1 MKLGLIYEPRSA
13 NAHYRGLIPLRA
25 LERRGHT
32 VVWPTRITS
41 LPIEAFLTCDL
52 VHCYRRLDRLEDLRR
67 LSRRG
72 VAISFDND
80 DDFAVAEASPWGKGL
95 EGRRHNLEMFGEILQ
110 AARLADAT
118 TTPNGALA
126 ERYRAAG
133 VEHVTVI
140 ENYLARDAFG
150 FGASAKHDGVVV
162 GWVAGREHKLDLERL
177 PIVSTLTRLLEEHSA
192 LRVISVGLRL
202 PLHSERYEHIK
213 DAPFGDL
220 LKVVG
225 RFDIGIAPL
234 ADTPFNRSRSS
245 VKLKEY
251 GAGRAMWLASPVGP
265 YRALGERQGG
275 MLVGDQEWFD
285 ALDGMIRSPRRRR
298 RLARRALKWAR
309 AQTIERHAASWER
322 VFSDAVERAAQRN
335 QVSPDRCAAGA
346 AGRSARP

>member
-13 NAHYRGLIPLRA
+13 NAHYRGLIPMRA
-25 LERRGHT
+25 LERRGHA
-32 VVWPTRITS
+32 VVWPTRIIS
-41 LPIEAFLTCDL
+41 LPMEAFLTCDL

-67 LSRRG
+67 LSRHG

-80 DDFAVAEASPWGKGL
+80 DDFAAAEASPWGKGL
-95 EGRRHNLEMFGEILQ
+95 EGRRHNMEMFREILQ

-133 VEHVTVI
+133 VENVTVV
-140 ENYLARDAFG
+140 ENHLARDAFG
-150 FGASAKHDGVVV
+150 FGASPKHDGVVV
-162 GWVAGREHKLDLERL
+162 GWVAGREHRLDLERL
-177 PIVSTLTRLLEEHSA
+177 SIAGTLSRLLEVHSG

-202 PLHSERYEHIK
+202 PLRSERYEHIE
-213 DAPFGDL
+213 DVPFRDL

-225 RFDIGIAPL
+225 GFDIGIAPL
-234 ADTPFNRSRSS
+234 ADTAFNRSRSS

-275 MLVGDQEWFD
+275 LLVSDREWFEVLD
-285 ALDGMIRSPRRRR
+285 AMIRDPRRRW
-298 RLARRALKWAR
+298 RLARRALRWAK

-322 VFSDAVERAAQRN
+322 VFSDAVERAARRGEASGSTAP
-335 QVSPDRCAAGA
+335 VRA
-346 AGRSARP
+346 